1 MDRDSAFEM
10 LARRVTTPEV
20 ESEAELRSKSMP
32 KSGAEAERESE
43 SESESES
50 ASAKPPPSALE
61 AILASKT
68 TQKIVDNVA
77 KELVRGLFGN
87 RKRR

>member
-1 MDRDSAFEM
+1 M

-32 KSGAEAERESE
+32 ESGAEAERE